1 MVRLLIENGADASS
15 HLHRLSAKTVQ
26 HFIQLGGD
34 VNARDERQR
43 TPLHMALPLHLASL
57 APSSLS
63 NGVVQTLILNG
74 ADVNASDVVV
84 VVERRG

>member
-15 HLHRLSAKTVQ
+15 HLHRLLLLASSSRSAKTVQ

-43 TPLHMALPLHLASL
+43 TPLHMASL
-57 APSSLS
+57 W
-63 NGVVQTLILNG
+63 
-74 ADVNASDVVV
+74 
-84 VVERRG
+84 